1 MVERVRVATDADA
14 EWLLALA
21 EELYPNWTAA
31 RAQGA
36 CWIGKA
42 LKADGTLFLRSAN
55 AAACFSLVT
64 WFYRPDAPEAHALFI
79 GARPGAHFQVV
90 SILQAAVPWLRE
102 RGAAVLRLG
111 ADTHADFGPYVR
123 LLAQRH
129 GWKWTQDVP
138 SYRVHMPWAVSQAA
152 CSDRRLA

>member
-1 MVERVRVATDADA
+1 MAGRAWIATDSDA

-21 EELYPNWTAA
+21 EDLYPEWTAA

-36 CWIGKA
+36 YWIKKA
-42 LKADGTLFLRSAN
+42 LKADGTLFLRSED
-55 AAACFSLVT
+55 AAACVSMVT
-64 WFYRPDAPEAHALFI
+64 WFFRPEAPEAHVLFV
-79 GARPGAHFQVV
+79 GARPGAHFQIV
-90 SILQAAVPWLRE
+90 SILDAALPWLRE

-123 LLAQRH
+123 LLAQRN

-152 CSDRRLA
+152 YSGRRRA